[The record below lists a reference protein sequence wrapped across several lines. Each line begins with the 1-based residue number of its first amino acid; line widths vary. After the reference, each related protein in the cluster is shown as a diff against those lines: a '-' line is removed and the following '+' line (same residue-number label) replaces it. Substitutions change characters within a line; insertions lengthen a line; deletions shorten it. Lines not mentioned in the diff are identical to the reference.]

1 MQRCG
6 KQTTREGDDHE
17 DQHRDQRHR
26 EVQGHRGGNREPGA
40 PALPRG
46 DGVHGAG
53 NLVHSLGSGWAWISR
68 FDDDLL
74 PLVADLEDIEKAEK
88 SLALKVKF
96 A

>member
-1 MQRCG
+1 MKISTEINGTVKFRATAAAIG
-6 KQTTREGDDHE
+6 SLGLRPFREGTAFTA
-17 DQHRDQRHR
+17 R
-26 EVQGHRGGNREPGA
+26 
-40 PALPRG
+40 
-46 DGVHGAG
+46 G